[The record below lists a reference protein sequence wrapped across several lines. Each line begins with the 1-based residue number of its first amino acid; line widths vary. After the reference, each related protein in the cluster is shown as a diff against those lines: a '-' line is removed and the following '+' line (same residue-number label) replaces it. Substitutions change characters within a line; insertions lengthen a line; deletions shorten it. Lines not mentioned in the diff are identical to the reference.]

1 MMFSQPELLLF
12 AILLI
17 LTGLL
22 LLRQEAERERRART
36 LVRAKT
42 VEGGWNNATYLW
54 SRRMRW

>member
-1 MMFSQPELLLF
+1 MLFSQPELLLC

-22 LLRQEAERERRART
+22 LLRQKAERERRART

-42 VEGGWNNATYLW
+42 VEGGWNNAIYGAEG
-54 SRRMRW
+54 